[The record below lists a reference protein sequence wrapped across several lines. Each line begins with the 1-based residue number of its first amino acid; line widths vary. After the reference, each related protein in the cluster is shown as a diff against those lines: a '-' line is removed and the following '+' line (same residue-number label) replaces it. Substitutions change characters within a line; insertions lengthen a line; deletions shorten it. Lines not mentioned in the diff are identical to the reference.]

1 MGLGHDSDQGQAFP
15 IYVVTVTGLL
25 FAAFVFFVVGQ
36 ASVTRSNAQG
46 AADAAAL
53 AAAREIRDGALSG
66 LDLVALKPEDW
77 RRILDGKLLKDVG
90 ACAAA
95 ADFASQN
102 DAVATCAPSI
112 PSITVTVRTNR
123 TVGKSVVP
131 GTDGMHGTASAAA
144 LIEPRCELGAVPR
157 PSATPAPSASATGPP
172 GGGGTPTPAP
182 TPTPDAITLQ
192 CKGGKA
198 IEIDPLKPGSLRT
211 LSRNL
216 FSVRLVD

>member
-1 MGLGHDSDQGQAFP
+1 MRGDRGQAFP
-15 IYVVTVTGLL
+15 IYVVAVTGLL

-36 ASVTRSNAQG
+36 ASVTRSDAQG

-53 AAAREIRDGALSG
+53 AAAREVRDGALSD
-66 LDLVALKPEDW
+66 LDLVALKPADW
-77 RRILDGKLLKDVG
+77 QKLLNGKLLKGEG

-95 ADFASQN
+95 VDFAAKN

-112 PSITVTVRTNR
+112 PSITVTVKTKR

-144 LIEPRCELGAVPR
+144 LIEPRCELGVVPR
-157 PSATPAPSASATGPP
+157 PSATPVPSATATRPP
-172 GGGGTPTPAP
+172 GDGSSPTPAP
-182 TPTPDAITLQ
+182 TPAPDPITVQ
-192 CKGGKA
+192 CKGGNA